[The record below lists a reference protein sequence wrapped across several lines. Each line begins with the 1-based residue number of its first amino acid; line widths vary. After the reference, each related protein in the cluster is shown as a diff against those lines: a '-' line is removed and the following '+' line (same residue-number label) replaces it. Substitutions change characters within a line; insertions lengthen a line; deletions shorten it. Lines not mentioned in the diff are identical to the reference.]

1 MDPLTHSVFGVAC
14 AIAGTRRK
22 LSRRAA
28 ALAGLAGGLLPD
40 ADVLLRSA
48 SDPLFALEYHRHF
61 THSLAFSPAIAL
73 FGAVIASLILRLFKK
88 HIPWPQLLLPALLG
102 GLSHLF
108 CDAWTSYGTR
118 LWWPFA
124 PTRVSLDWISI
135 IDPVLTIPLVACIA
149 LAVRYA
155 SRKAAVTALAWVTVY
170 LTFCLV
176 QRHRAANAL
185 QEWLASSPIAGKV
198 SRQEL
203 KPSFGNVI
211 VWRVLLQAEGQ
222 CHVMAIR
229 CPLLSTPILLPGT
242 SVPAFSSA
250 EEAALAY
257 QIPPGSR
264 QSSDIQRFHHFSDG
278 WIGRHPADAM
288 VIGDLRYAHL
298 PTEILPLWGIRLNPS
313 QPSSHVE
320 MFNLAN
326 DPTPSLSR
334 LMKMVQG
341 KTQPPAG
348 VP

>member
-14 AIAGTRRK
+14 AIAGTRQK

-40 ADVLLRSA
+40 ADVMLRSA
-48 SDPLFALEYHRHF
+48 SDPLFAMEYHRHF
-61 THSLAFSPAIAL
+61 THSLAFSPVIAL
-73 FGAVIASLILRLFKK
+73 FGAVIASLILRFFKK
-88 HIPWPQLLLPALLG
+88 DIPWRLLLLPAFLG

-124 PTRVSLDWISI
+124 GTRVSLDWISI

-155 SRKAAVTALAWVTVY
+155 SRKAAVTGLSWVAVY

-176 QRHRAANAL
+176 QRHRAATAL
-185 QEWLASSPIAGKV
+185 EEWLAASPIAGKV

-211 VWRVLLQAEGQ
+211 VWRVLLQSGGE

-229 CPLLSTPILLPGT
+229 CPLFASPILLPGT
-242 SVPAFSSA
+242 SVPVFDSP
-250 EEAALAY
+250 AAAAQAY
-257 QIPPGSR
+257 QIPAGSL
-264 QSSDIQRFHHFSDG
+264 QASDIQRFHHFSDG
-278 WIGRHPADAM
+278 WIGRHPADSM
-288 VIGDLRYAHL
+288 VIGDLRYSHL
-298 PTEILPLWGIRLNPS
+298 PTEILPLWGIRMNPS
-313 QPSSHVE
+313 QPSAHVE
-320 MFNLAN
+320 MFNLAS

-334 LMKMVQG
+334 LLKMVQG
-341 KTQPPAG
+341 KPQSAAAAP
-348 VP
+348 